1 MLRHDDGHAAIDTL
15 FSYEFNPE
23 KEFPDSY
30 ESAFTVDID
39 DCDCPRCEKNRGE
52 LQMYATLG
60 VSIHTPQG
68 VYTQRLTAEEAST
81 LSEVLAK
88 YAKVLKGVAKV
99 EPTPW
104 TPTDSV

>member
-1 MLRHDDGHAAIDTL
+1 VLRHDDGHAVLDTL
-15 FSYEFNPE
+15 FSYEHNPE
-23 KEFPDSY
+23 KEFPDQF

-39 DCDCPRCEKNRGE
+39 DCDCDRCAKNRGE

-60 VSIHTPQG
+60 VSIHTPDG
-68 VYTQRLTAEEAST
+68 VYTQRLTPDEASA
-81 LSEVLAK
+81 LSEVLAR